1 MCVAPRDVEESALLI
16 DVVRDV
22 DGVHSIVCYDGGVVP
37 PTTKSI
43 IQMLI
48 TMRHITVLTDRD
60 MSVQLTFGGVLATT
74 PDAFAPGFTCQGP
87 TRTTM
92 LQKRSASKICV
103 DGMTRTPVPTTLH
116 LVADSSD
123 PPLDYVAPLQIGRN
137 LLKVIQLVIPAR
149 YTDLSRAPGGSR
161 D

>member
-1 MCVAPRDVEESALLI
+1 MPTDVEESALI
-16 DVVRDV
+16 VEASNV
-22 DGVHSIVCYDGGVVP
+22 DGVMSIVCHDGGVVS

-48 TMRHITVLTDRD
+48 TMRNITVLTDRD

-103 DGMTRTPVPTTLH
+103 DAMTRTLSPKTLH
-116 LVADSSD
+116 LIADADD
-123 PPLDYVAPLQIGRN
+123 PPLDVVAPLQIGRN

-149 YTDLSRAPGGSR
+149 YTNLSRAPGGSR